1 MAGRGRSPKRLKAAA
16 YRYADGG
23 GPMPRELV
31 YLSYYDRFGAANVL
45 GRPLS
50 YGEIQRI
57 VTAEGIVS
65 AYRERKASESWAVW
79 AQKNKQRAR
88 LLEQAMIAAEADD
101 G

>member
-1 MAGRGRSPKRLKAAA
+1 
-16 YRYADGG
+16 
-23 GPMPRELV
+23 MPRELV
-31 YLSYYDRFGAANVL
+31 YLSYYDRFGVANVL

-65 AYRERKASESWAVW
+65 AYRERKASANWAVW